1 MVKIE
6 GLYNT
11 AFCYTPVLEDAARA
25 QIQSVCDQK
34 EFAGCKI
41 RVMPDVHA
49 GKGCTIGTTMTIR
62 DKIVPGMVGVDIGC
76 GMETVE
82 LSEREI
88 DFERLDAL
96 IRKEI
101 PYGREVRDEIHAL
114 NAELD
119 LSQLCCADQVNL
131 NRAMRSIGSLGG
143 GNHFI
148 EVDRAEDGR
157 LFLVVHS
164 GSRHLGT
171 EVANFYQD
179 EGRRALW
186 GGAHYQIKATIDQMK
201 AEGRFKEIQK
211 TITALK
217 REHDLSIPKDLAYV
231 EGALFDDYIHDMK
244 LTQKFAILNRK
255 AMVDVI
261 LSGMGLTPVDE
272 FIIKSYG
279 ETKALS
285 DLMIYLAPFGVSMKK
300 VAMIREE
307 FGDNSLRIVKTDPFQ
322 LCKIKG
328 FGFMTVDSIARK
340 TKVSLKHP
348 LRYSGAI
355 NYVLD
360 EARISGHLFLS
371 VDETVGQCY
380 ELLNMGCDDEVVSE
394 EEIRQAIS
402 NERVESRIYVEG
414 SRVYLSYERMCE
426 VKSAKRIV
434 SMILQEGFTKI
445 DDLDSKIDNAERT
458 LHQRL
463 APSQRNAVKLCLSHP
478 ISIMT
483 GGPGSGKTTT
493 LRFILDIYKA
503 AFPANEVLLAA
514 PTGRASRRMAEQT
527 GMHASTLHSALGLV
541 TDEDSPLNDKELLS
555 ADLVVVD
562 EFSMVDMRLAYI
574 LLDRIKSGAQLI
586 IVGDAD
592 QLPSVGAGNVLREM
606 IRSDKVPTAVLETV
620 FRQASNSRIITNA
633 YAINHNDTHLQFGDD
648 FQFLEVQNSEEAAQ
662 LVIKNYLQEVS
673 LHGIEDVQ
681 ILSPLRKRGAV
692 AANALNETIRDLVN
706 PPNNLKKEVKCGS
719 RVFRVGDRIMQ
730 TANRINVSNGDV
742 GIITDM
748 KKEDDETIT
757 CVRLLDGRTLQYT
770 QEMLEDLEFSYC
782 TTIHK
787 SQGQEYPVIIVPLLK
802 EHYIMLRRNLLYTA
816 VTRAKAKVILIGQ
829 KQAVFVAIH
838 KCDVGQRNTVL
849 ADRIVAYY
857 NRELSRRVA

>member
-1 MVKIE
+1 MLCRYERTIFKSDKGFCIFAYSTSDESVPKEARNRSYYHDDKIHFTAIGYHLIATDAVE
-6 GLYNT
+6 VELDGTWENSKHGLQLSVSMCKEVVPRDQAGILAYLSSGIIKGIGPET
-11 AFCYTPVLEDAARA
+11 AKAIVARFGDKTMEVLEKEPDKLLSVKGIA
-25 QIQSVCDQK
+25 QK
-34 EFAGCKI
+34 K
-41 RVMPDVHA
+41 
-49 GKGCTIGTTMTIR
+49 
-62 DKIVPGMVGVDIGC
+62 
-76 GMETVE
+76 
-82 LSEREI
+82 L
-88 DFERLDAL
+88 
-96 IRKEI
+96 
-101 PYGREVRDEIHAL
+101 
-114 NAELD
+114 
-119 LSQLCCADQVNL
+119 
-131 NRAMRSIGSLGG
+131 
-143 GNHFI
+143 
-148 EVDRAEDGR
+148 
-157 LFLVVHS
+157 
-164 GSRHLGT
+164 
-171 EVANFYQD
+171 
-179 EGRRALW
+179 
-186 GGAHYQIKATIDQMK
+186 KA
-201 AEGRFKEIQK
+201 
-211 TITALK
+211 
-217 REHDLSIPKDLAYV
+217 
-231 EGALFDDYIHDMK
+231 
-244 LTQKFAILNRK
+244 
-255 AMVDVI
+255 
-261 LSGMGLTPVDE
+261 
-272 FIIKSYG
+272 IIKSYG

-307 FGDNSLRIVKTDPFQ
+307 FGDSSLRIVKTDPFQ

-360 EARISGHLFLS
+360 EARVSGHLFLS

-434 SMILQEGFTKI
+434 SMILQEGFTK
-445 DDLDSKIDNAERT
+445 
-458 LHQRL
+458 
-463 APSQRNAVKLCLSHP
+463 
-478 ISIMT
+478 
-483 GGPGSGKTTT
+483 TTT

-527 GMHASTLHSALGLV
+527 GMYASTLHSALGLV

-606 IRSDKVPTAVLETV
+606 IRSEKVPTAVLETV

-742 GIITDM
+742 GVITDM

>member
-1 MVKIE
+1 MLCRYERTIFKSDKGFCIFAYSTSDESVPKEARNRSYYHDDKIHFTAIGYHLIATDAVE
-6 GLYNT
+6 VELDGAWENSKHGLQLSVSMCKEVVPRDQAGILAYLSSGIIKGIGPET
-11 AFCYTPVLEDAARA
+11 AKAIVARFGDKTMEVLEKEPDKLLSVKGIA
-25 QIQSVCDQK
+25 QK
-34 EFAGCKI
+34 K
-41 RVMPDVHA
+41 
-49 GKGCTIGTTMTIR
+49 
-62 DKIVPGMVGVDIGC
+62 
-76 GMETVE
+76 
-82 LSEREI
+82 L
-88 DFERLDAL
+88 
-96 IRKEI
+96 
-101 PYGREVRDEIHAL
+101 
-114 NAELD
+114 
-119 LSQLCCADQVNL
+119 
-131 NRAMRSIGSLGG
+131 
-143 GNHFI
+143 
-148 EVDRAEDGR
+148 
-157 LFLVVHS
+157 
-164 GSRHLGT
+164 
-171 EVANFYQD
+171 
-179 EGRRALW
+179 
-186 GGAHYQIKATIDQMK
+186 KA
-201 AEGRFKEIQK
+201 
-211 TITALK
+211 
-217 REHDLSIPKDLAYV
+217 
-231 EGALFDDYIHDMK
+231 
-244 LTQKFAILNRK
+244 
-255 AMVDVI
+255 
-261 LSGMGLTPVDE
+261 
-272 FIIKSYG
+272 IIKSYG

-360 EARISGHLFLS
+360 EARVSGHLFLS

-527 GMHASTLHSALGLV
+527 GMYASTLHSALGLV

-606 IRSDKVPTAVLETV
+606 IRSEKVPTAVLETV

-742 GIITDM
+742 GVITDM

-816 VTRAKAKVILIGQ
+816 VTRAKSKVILIGQ

>member
-1 MVKIE
+1 MELDGTWENSKH
-6 GLYNT
+6 GLQLSVSMCKEVVPRDQAGILAYLSSGIIKGIGPET
-11 AFCYTPVLEDAARA
+11 AKAIVARFGDKTMEVLEKEPDKLLSVKGIA
-25 QIQSVCDQK
+25 QK
-34 EFAGCKI
+34 K
-41 RVMPDVHA
+41 
-49 GKGCTIGTTMTIR
+49 
-62 DKIVPGMVGVDIGC
+62 
-76 GMETVE
+76 
-82 LSEREI
+82 L
-88 DFERLDAL
+88 
-96 IRKEI
+96 
-101 PYGREVRDEIHAL
+101 
-114 NAELD
+114 
-119 LSQLCCADQVNL
+119 
-131 NRAMRSIGSLGG
+131 
-143 GNHFI
+143 
-148 EVDRAEDGR
+148 
-157 LFLVVHS
+157 
-164 GSRHLGT
+164 
-171 EVANFYQD
+171 
-179 EGRRALW
+179 
-186 GGAHYQIKATIDQMK
+186 KA
-201 AEGRFKEIQK
+201 
-211 TITALK
+211 
-217 REHDLSIPKDLAYV
+217 
-231 EGALFDDYIHDMK
+231 
-244 LTQKFAILNRK
+244 
-255 AMVDVI
+255 
-261 LSGMGLTPVDE
+261 
-272 FIIKSYG
+272 IIKSYG

-328 FGFMTVDSIARK
+328 FGFMTVDSVARK

-360 EARISGHLFLS
+360 EARVSGHLFLS

-380 ELLNMGCDDEVVSE
+380 ELLNMGCDNEVVSE

-458 LHQRL
+458 LHQKL

-606 IRSDKVPTAVLETV
+606 IRSEKVPTQFCMNGEALASIIADAPIKMPPDEDVGHPGSVVASFTAQPTADPPVFSQTATAPKSTQPAQQQVQPPVQQSHAPAPEPPKTLDEYLRVMTIEQAKAVKVDFGRFSGWSLGEIAMKSPGDLAWYVKNYSGHNLALKAGATKLLETV
-620 FRQASNSRIITNA
+620 GQMAS
-633 YAINHNDTHLQFGDD
+633 
-648 FQFLEVQNSEEAAQ
+648 
-662 LVIKNYLQEVS
+662 
-673 LHGIEDVQ
+673 
-681 ILSPLRKRGAV
+681 
-692 AANALNETIRDLVN
+692 
-706 PPNNLKKEVKCGS
+706 
-719 RVFRVGDRIMQ
+719 
-730 TANRINVSNGDV
+730 
-742 GIITDM
+742 
-748 KKEDDETIT
+748 
-757 CVRLLDGRTLQYT
+757 
-770 QEMLEDLEFSYC
+770 
-782 TTIHK
+782 
-787 SQGQEYPVIIVPLLK
+787 
-802 EHYIMLRRNLLYTA
+802 
-816 VTRAKAKVILIGQ
+816 
-829 KQAVFVAIH
+829 
-838 KCDVGQRNTVL
+838 
-849 ADRIVAYY
+849 
-857 NRELSRRVA
+857 